1 MKSRKTKQL
10 IRPPEELSEE
20 EKRAKEKAW
29 SEARLIRG
37 INAGKPI
44 FWEYMEKPE
53 EFDYLAI
60 QPIVE
65 PSPPRRQEAKRHYGV
80 HPYFTRRSYN
90 VVQEYIKR
98 FTQEGDLVVDPFGG
112 SGVTAVEALVLRR
125 RAVHIDINP
134 LANFIAQN
142 IAVAPINIKVMQR
155 EFRRI
160 EKNVSEFFAK
170 LELMSD
176 EAIQGFPI
184 SDWYPKD
191 HSLPSNAKR
200 ESKRQYVHELF
211 SRRQLLG
218 LARLRSVVA
227 DIKDDTIRYLFLYV
241 FSATVAKCNLTFSG
255 SKGRLQSRGVAAPF
269 KVASYWVPP
278 IPVELD
284 VWKEFKAKYR
294 RLVIAKLETN
304 KEIGDFFK
312 ENLVIL
318 KGDAAVLSSIMRP
331 EVADYVY
338 TDPPYGANIAYLDL
352 STMWNAWLGFEVTQA
367 DKEAEVIENGD
378 LNKTKEDYVRLLH
391 QSIIEIFRILK
402 WNRWFSLVFA
412 HKDPLFWDTIIKT
425 TESCG
430 FQYVNTA
437 VVHAGIVSYH
447 KHKNPL
453 HVLSGELVINFLKK
467 KNPRALSVSRVGV
480 QAVNLILNSAEL
492 AIVRHDDGAT
502 TEEIHH
508 ELIPK
513 LIEAGMLS
521 ELKETISDITPLVAD
536 KFDFNARTGRW
547 QLQPDTKLG
556 SYIPID
562 LRIKFYIESFLNQCG
577 RLGQKA
583 TFDMIWADLM
593 PKLKNGPQPQHQ
605 KILNELG
612 KIAEPYNGLYWRL
625 QPDFQGEI
633 FNELDLEGLE
643 YGESGLSEWLV
654 VEEDEVEHND
664 IIYRLALLGQTIG
677 FKCHVGR
684 NERSIGE
691 NSEKLATLS
700 LQQLPKT
707 FKLNKYGK
715 KKVEQIDLIWFDEA
729 GFPAYAFEV
738 EKSTTITTGIERFIE
753 LLKVSLRVS
762 GKVILVCP
770 SSRRRKMD
778 EILSES
784 PFIGEPMYM
793 ENKLKYLLFQDV
805 IALYHQ
811 CFRRKLTLEF
821 VSVEIR
827 KLLKSPE
834 IAKR

>member
-1 MKSRKTKQL
+1 VK
-10 IRPPEELSEE
+10 PPKVVREISEE
-20 EKRAKEKAW
+20 EKREKEKAW

-98 FTQEGDLVVDPFGG
+98 FTQPGDLVVDPFGG
-112 SGVTAVEALVLRR
+112 SGVTAIEALVLRR

-134 LANFIAQN
+134 LANFITKCA
-142 IAVAPINIKVMQR
+142 AVAPVDVNTLQS
-155 EFRRI
+155 EFERI
-160 EKNVSEFFAK
+160 EKQVKPYVKKIEKMTEEEVAK
-170 LELMSD
+170 L
-176 EAIQGFPI
+176 PI
-184 SDWYPKD
+184 RDWYPKD
-191 HSLPSNAKR
+191 ARLPLNAD
-200 ESKRQYVHELF
+200 RQYVHELF
-211 SRRQLLG
+211 SPKQLRI
-218 LARLRSVVA
+218 LAKIRSSVLR
-227 DIKDDTIRYLFLYV
+227 IDDETVRELMLYV
-241 FSATVAKCNLTFSG
+241 FSSTVTKCNLLFSG
-255 SKGRLQSRGVAAPF
+255 AKGRKQTRGNTSPIQVYR
-269 KVASYWVPP
+269 YWMPP
-278 IPVELD
+278 NPVVLSPWD
-284 VWKEFKAKYR
+284 EFKSKFR
-294 RLVIAKLETN
+294 KFLVMKGETN
-304 KEIGDFFK
+304 EVIGDYYK
-312 ENLVIL
+312 DNSLHIC
-318 KGDAAVLSSIMRP
+318 KGDAAGLTGIMRP

-378 LNKTKEDYVRLLH
+378 LNKTREDYVRLLR
-391 QSIIEIFRILK
+391 QSITEIFRILK

-521 ELKETISDITPLVAD
+521 ELREKISDITPLVAD
-536 KFDFNARTGRW
+536 KFDFNSRTGRW
-547 QLQPDTKLG
+547 QLQPNTKLG
-556 SYIPID
+556 SYIPVD
-562 LRIKFYIESFLNQCG
+562 LRIKFYIESFLNQCS

-583 TFDMIWADLM
+583 TFDTIWADLM

-605 KILNELG
+605 KILSELG

-625 QPDFQGEI
+625 QPAFQGEI
-633 FNELDLEGLE
+633 FDELDLECRE

-664 IIYRLALLGQTIG
+664 IIYRLALLGQAIG

-691 NSEKLATLS
+691 DSDKLAALS

-729 GFPAYAFEV
+729 GFSAYAFEV
-738 EKSTTITTGIERFIE
+738 EKSTAITTGIERFIE

-770 SSRRRKMD
+770 SSRRGKMD
-778 EILSES
+778 EVLSES

-793 ENKLKYLLFQDV
+793 ENKLKYLLFQDI

-811 CFRRKLTLEF
+811 CYRRKLTLEF